1 VPQGSQPKAATA
13 RKVDTK
19 SYNSTALAD
28 QSFCAKKLD
37 WGDPVTEVLTL
48 APCEISDASMPPY
61 FARRL

>member
-37 WGDPVTEVLTL
+37 WGDPVTEVLTQGGGL
-48 APCEISDASMPPY
+48 
-61 FARRL
+61 RLTLKVLK